1 MKLFLFDLLCALLL
15 SICNLVYPLIAK
27 YIIEELAGQKEKI
40 NLILALFSHAR
51 QRVAVCLPST

>member
-40 NLILALFSHAR
+40 NFLEESNSSEKKCGKVEKPL
-51 QRVAVCLPST
+51 